1 MTQEREQEKQV
12 QEEKENKDVKVENK
26 QLKQKLWEAYFTRM
40 NGIKHPGK

>member
-1 MTQEREQEKQV
+1 MTQERKQEKQV
-12 QEEKENKDVKVENK
+12 QEENKDVKVENK